1 MGHVRSVHEGRFSQ
15 CGECNEEHRNEDGF
29 MGHVGTVREGRFAK
43 CEECNE
49 DYINK
54 DGFVGHVG
62 TVHDIKNDLNKT
74 IKMTTYRRSSSFF
87 YLPFYEFYEI
97 AM

>member
-1 MGHVRSVHEGRFSQ
+1 MGHVGTLHEGRFAK
-15 CGECNEEHRNEDGF
+15 CEECNEEYKNKDGF
-29 MGHVGTVREGRFAK
+29 MGHVGTVHEGRFAK

-62 TVHDIKNDLNKT
+62 PVHDKKNDLNKT
-74 IKMTTYRRSSSFF
+74 IKMTTYR
-87 YLPFYEFYEI
+87 
-97 AM
+97 